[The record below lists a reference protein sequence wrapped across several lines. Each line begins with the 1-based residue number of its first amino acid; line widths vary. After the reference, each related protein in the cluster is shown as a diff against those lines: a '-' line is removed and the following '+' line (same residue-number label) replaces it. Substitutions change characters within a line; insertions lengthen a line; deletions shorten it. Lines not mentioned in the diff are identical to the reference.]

1 MIKINWQQ
9 TQKQRIAWDYLNDL
23 ITKELIFGGGAGG
36 GKSLLGCGWLITN
49 CGRHRGSRWLM
60 GRRKL
65 KNLKETTLQ
74 TFFDLCKAW
83 QIKEGKDF
91 KYNEQAGTLTF
102 TNGSVI
108 LLKDL
113 FLYPSDPNFDSL
125 GSLEI
130 TGGFID
136 EVNQITSK
144 AWGIINSRIRYKLD
158 EFKLIPKLLG
168 TCNPSKGWV
177 FQDYYKPH
185 EEGTLAPNTK
195 FVQALVTDN
204 PFISPHYI
212 ENLKRIKDKA
222 TRERLLHGNWHYDD
236 DPSCL
241 FDYDTI
247 CDLFTTI
254 TEKSQE
260 KYISGDVA
268 RKGRDKMPI
277 GYWEGLQL
285 KEVKEIPYEIKSDTT
300 KSAKW
305 IIDYANQKK
314 VRRSHIILDEDGVGG
329 GVVDQVEGCIGFVNN
344 ASPILSREQELKK
357 KQGEYFENYGNLK
370 TQCYY
375 KLAELAEKGEIGID
389 EIDSEIKRELVEE
402 LEQVKR
408 RNMDKDQK
416 IYLVDKE
423 TIKENLGRSPDFGD
437 MVMMRMYF
445 EVFKQPVPKITAL

>member
-1 MIKINWQQ
+1 MEINWTQ
-9 TQKQRIAWDYLNDL
+9 TKKQTEAWNYLTDKTTNEIL
-23 ITKELIFGGGAGG
+23 FGGGAGG
-36 GKSLLGCGWLITN
+36 GKSLLGCGWLTIM
-49 CGRHRGSRWLM
+49 CGMYPGSRWLL
-60 GRRKL
+60 GRSKL

-74 TFFDLCKAW
+74 TFFDLTKSW
-83 QIKEGKDF
+83 GIKNEADY
-91 KYNEQAGTLTF
+91 KYNEQSGTITF

-130 TGGFID
+130 TGAFID
-136 EVNQITSK
+136 ECNQVISK
-144 AWGIINSRIRYKLD
+144 AWGIVNSRIRYKLD
-158 EFKLIPKLLG
+158 EFGLIPKLLG
-168 TCNPSKGWV
+168 SCNPSKQWV
-177 FQDYYKPH
+177 YQDFYKPW
-185 EEGTLAPNTK
+185 EEGKLEDSKK
-195 FVQALVTDN
+195 FIQALVSDN
-204 PFISPHYI
+204 PFISKHYI
-212 ENLKRIKDKA
+212 ENLKKIKDKA
-222 TRERLLHGNWHYDD
+222 TRERLLNGNWHYDD

-247 CDLFTTI
+247 CDLFTTK
-254 TEKSQE
+254 TDKSKE
-260 KYISGDVA
+260 SYISGDVA
-268 RKGRDKMPI
+268 RKGRDKMVI

-285 KEVKEIPYEIKSDTT
+285 REIKEIPYEIKSDTS

-305 IIDYANQKK
+305 IIDYSNQKK

-329 GVVDQVEGCIGFVNN
+329 GVVDQIEGCIGFVNN
-344 ASPILSREQELKK
+344 ASPIMNKEQELKK
-357 KQGEYFENYGNLK
+357 QRNEYFENYGNLK

-389 EIDSEIKRELVEE
+389 CEDEEVKRELIEE

-416 IYLVDKE
+416 IYLVNKE
-423 TIKENLGRSPDFGD
+423 TIKDNLGRSPDYAD

-445 EVFKQPVPKITAL
+445 EVFKKPIPRITSL